1 MIQSQSVAF
10 YARVSSQKQADEKT
24 IESQCDALCLH
35 IKKEGF
41 TISEENKFCDDGFSG
56 SDLVRPALERLRDL
70 IHASVIDKLYIHSPD
85 RLSRSMIHSMILLDE
100 FQRNGCEVVFLNQ
113 LGIPDSPERSL
124 LLQMQGM
131 IGEFERS
138 KILERTRRGRRY
150 AASQGSVTVFS
161 RAPYD
166 YRYIDRANGDG
177 VARWDVDPEQSKHVK
192 LMFELVGNQGYTLS
206 GIAKELQEQGI
217 LTATG
222 KTVWSRVTIC
232 KILKNTAYYG
242 KAIFGKTRLTARK
255 PGKRAGRGRPVI
267 PINAKVKVPTSPDD
281 QIIVSVP
288 SVIERTLFDQVGK
301 QLEVNRKR
309 QREWSDGA
317 AYLLSGLTICGKCG
331 SAYCSRSSPD
341 GRNSYYRC
349 ISSDKHRNPNRPV
362 CDSTSVKTRE
372 IEAAVWQGMCKL
384 LQNPLRLRDELT
396 RREEAPKDEQKRYQ
410 LEGDLKTIQSQ
421 HDRLVD
427 AYVTGHIAKDEFER
441 RALQLRERRTRELA
455 MLQSMM
461 KSEHEQSDIVDAQD
475 ALNKLADDVKT
486 QLATAD
492 YSLKRTLLKLLI
504 KQIEIHENE
513 IRIVYKV
520 PQVPFVR
527 RPDKRGFLQHCWP
540 CAAVRSGF
548 LATYHSPQPNRAHFE
563 PQRASADYS

>member
-1 MIQSQSVAF
+1 MIQSQNVAF
-10 YARVSSQKQADEKT
+10 YARVSSQKQADDKT
-24 IESQCDALCLH
+24 IQSQCDALCLH
-35 IKKEGF
+35 IKTEGL

-56 SDLVRPALERLRDL
+56 SDMVRPALERLRDL
-70 IHASVIDKLYIHSPD
+70 IHASVIDRLYIHSPD

-150 AASQGSVTVFS
+150 AASCGSVTVFS
-161 RAPYD
+161 RAPYG
-166 YRYIDRANGDG
+166 YRYVDKANGDG
-177 VARWDVDPEQSKHVK
+177 AARWDVDPERSKHVK

-206 GIAKELQEQGI
+206 GVANELQQQGI
-217 LTATG
+217 LSPTG
-222 KTVWSRVTIC
+222 QTLWNRVTIC
-232 KILKNTAYYG
+232 GILKNQAYHG

-255 PGKRAGRGRPVI
+255 PGKRAGRGRPAI
-267 PINAKVKVPTSPDD
+267 PKKAKVKVPTSLED

-288 SVIERTLFDQVGK
+288 SIIERSLFDQVGK
-301 QLEVNRKR
+301 QLDENRKR
-309 QREWSDGA
+309 QREWSQGA

-349 ISSDKHRNPNRPV
+349 ISSDKYRNLNRPI
-362 CDSTSVKTRE
+362 CDNTSVKTRE
-372 IEAAVWQGMCKL
+372 IEAAVWKELCKL
-384 LQNPLRLRDELT
+384 LQEPLRLRDELS
-396 RREEAPKDEQKRYQ
+396 RRKEAPNDEQKRNE
-410 LEGDLKTIQSQ
+410 LEEDLKKLQAQ

-427 AYVTGHIAKDEFER
+427 AYVQGHLAKNEFER
-441 RALQLRERRTRELA
+441 RASQLRERREREEGLLQS
-455 MLQSMM
+455 MLQSR
-461 KSEHEQSDIVDAQD
+461 HEQSDIDDAQD
-475 ALNKLADDVKT
+475 ALNKLADDVKN
-486 QLATAD
+486 QLVTAD
-492 YSLKRTLLKLLI
+492 DSLKRTLLKLLV
-504 KQIEIHENE
+504 KQIEIHEDE

-527 RPDKRGFLQHCWP
+527 RPDKRGFLQHCWSRQGKP
-540 CAAVRSGF
+540 AGF
-548 LATYHSPQPNRAHFE
+548 QLQVC
-563 PQRASADYS
+563 